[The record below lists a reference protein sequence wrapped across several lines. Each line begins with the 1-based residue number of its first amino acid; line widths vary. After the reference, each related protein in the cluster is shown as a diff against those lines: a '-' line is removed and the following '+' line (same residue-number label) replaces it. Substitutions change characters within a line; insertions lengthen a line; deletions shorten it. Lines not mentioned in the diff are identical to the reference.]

1 MSGFI
6 LERFE
11 RVANKKNSYV
21 SIGAVWVLNLAD
33 AIYDEGNELYQ
44 KIKDALFVGGFYEG
58 FEIKE
63 EAIEFYAGVKK
74 ERKLI
79 AVLSTDKLVFFTYA
93 AKKEA
98 ILNFHKALDG
108 LFVEED

>member
-11 RVANKKNSYV
+11 RVANKKISYV

-33 AIYDEGNELYQ
+33 AIYDERNELYQ
-44 KIKDALFVGGFYEG
+44 KLKDALFVGG
-58 FEIKE
+58 
-63 EAIEFYAGVKK
+63 FYAGVKK

-98 ILNFHKALDG
+98 ILNFHKALDA